1 MTMERDKRSAIQ
13 LAAEKL
19 FAKKGFQATS
29 IRELGREAGVNSSM
43 ISYYFKSKQQLLL
56 SIFERSIYD
65 LSSISAQLA
74 DQRLT
79 EMEKLNQLID
89 FYTAKLLAD
98 GTSTYIMLQ
107 EQLLRSIERSSQL
120 SEEITEKQFSLLEGI
135 VKAGITN
142 GSFKPDINIRMIFYT
157 LLGTF
162 RQIVIVHSKLW
173 LQDSPDIDPKRF
185 QSDIGQA
192 NRYLKSLLS
201 QMLVS

>member
-1 MTMERDKRSAIQ
+1 MERDKRSAIQ